1 MENQH
6 VLQSAQDRVKDPVVV
21 PTTPVNR
28 HPAPVP
34 LRHLGVMEAVV
45 VTRLPVMEDV
55 LPAEEGPPVEDS
67 PDALVV
73 LLPEVAL
80 LLAVVVEAVEVAAV
94 CPVVAPALLMET
106 ISS

>member
-34 LRHLGVMEAVV
+34 LRHLEVMEAVV
-45 VTRLPVMEDV
+45 MSRLPVMEDV

-80 LLAVVVEAVEVAAV
+80 LLVAEAVEVAAV
-94 CPVVAPALLMET
+94 CPVVAPALLMEI

>member
-28 HPAPVP
+28 HPAHVP

-80 LLAVVVEAVEVAAV
+80 LLVVVVEAVEVAAV